1 MQATINIGGKDR
13 MVWMDMGIAYD
24 YEVTTGR
31 ALHGDI
37 NDIVSGGSL
46 VKVVDLLY
54 TALTVPIREKG
65 GIVDFRPRDVAAW
78 IAKEPTAAE
87 KFAKLLN
94 DAFAIP
100 AEDAGEVDAGKKKK
114 AAVIGNG

>member
-1 MQATINIGGKDR
+1 MQATIHIGGKDR
-13 MVWMDMGIAYD
+13 AVWVDMGIAYD

-31 ALHGDI
+31 ALHSDI
-37 NDIVSGGSL
+37 NEIVTGGSL

-78 IAKEPTAAE
+78 IAAEPTAAE
-87 KFAKLLN
+87 RFAKLLN

-100 AEDAGEVDAGKKKK
+100 AGDAGEVDEGKKTT
-114 AAVIGNG
+114 AAAIGNG